1 MNLVQ
6 IDKNTIVDKDKVY
19 ALIGEEYNGKSYTYV
34 RMMIGDEEREFLV
47 KENVKDVGALLME
60 TENNGRKC

>member
-19 ALIGEEYNGKSYTYV
+19 ALIGEEYNEKSYTRV
-34 RMMIGDEEREFLV
+34 RMMIGNEDREFIV
-47 KENVKDVGALLME
+47 KRNIKEVRALLIE
-60 TENNGRKC
+60 DNDG